1 MFSALGTGAPALAA
15 AASAIICAIGTVST
29 PLPLSTV
36 AAIGTVSSSTAAT
49 GIGSPAGAGLPGST
63 PLRSDL
69 HCSQNSAPSSFS
81 KLQNGHFTM
90 TLSTSRGVLLFVALA
105 SQKFKVESTKSKAN
119 HTHFGPYAL
128 DVTSDF

>member
-1 MFSALGTGAPALAA
+1 MLSALGAGAPAFAA

-29 PLPLSTV
+29 PLPPSMV

-49 GIGSPAGAGLPGST
+49 GIGSPAGADLLGST

-90 TLSTSRGVLLFVALA
+90 TLRTSRGVLLLWRWQ
-105 SQKFKVESTKSKAN
+105 SQKFKVESPKSKDHVPSN
-119 HTHFGPYAL
+119 LAL
-128 DVTSDF
+128 STFHL

>member
-1 MFSALGTGAPALAA
+1 PGAAGIFSALGAGAPALAA

-29 PLPLSTV
+29 PLPPSTV

-49 GIGSPAGAGLPGST
+49 GIDSPAAADLLGST

-90 TLSTSRGVLLFVALA
+90 TLRPSRGVLLFGAGKVKSSKSKA
-105 SQKFKVESTKSKAN
+105 QRRKFKVESSKP
-119 HTHFGPYAL
+119 T
-128 DVTSDF
+128 